1 MQTIGDLFG
10 VYETKV
16 CNLVRRISSVI
27 CDELMQEM
35 IKWPGARQIRQNVID
50 FQTLKGFPGIVG
62 AIDGSH
68 ILIRPPKDHPEN
80 YVNRKSFHSIIL
92 QAVCDANMHLLNV
105 FCGWPGSVHD
115 ARVLK
120 TSEIHW
126 LATNTNDMFPG
137 NPHLLG
143 DAAYLFLT
151 GYLLH
156 SKTMEI

>member
-1 MQTIGDLFG
+1 M
-10 VYETKV
+10 
-16 CNLVRRISSVI
+16 VI
-27 CDELMQEM
+27 TFLY
-35 IKWPGARQIRQNVID
+35 
-50 FQTLKGFPGIVG
+50 
-62 AIDGSH
+62 
-68 ILIRPPKDHPEN
+68 DHPEN

-137 NPHLLG
+137 NPHLFG